1 MWGTQDQGTK
11 PPNAP
16 CSQKVKKKK
25 EEEERKKKM
34 KAKIILSNILLSEF
48 SLNKN
53 NTDIAHFSKV
63 HLKPLCFYKRLTLV
77 PVFAS

>member
-11 PPNAP
+11 LPSVL

-25 EEEERKKKM
+25 KGGGEEKM

-53 NTDIAHFSKV
+53 NIGTAHFSKV
-63 HLKPLCFYKRLTLV
+63 HLTPFCFHKRLTLA